1 MSHITRLAA
10 ALAAAALLLAP
21 GAATATTY
29 EVGPGLPF
37 ASIGAVPWESLGPGD
52 LVRIH
57 ARPEPYAEKWVLCA
71 RGTEANPVRIVGVPD
86 GGGAL
91 PVITGEGAT
100 TRAQLDFWN
109 EERALLKI
117 GGANA
122 PACTT
127 PAWVVVERLHL
138 RRARAP
144 NAFTG
149 RSGPS
154 AYDDNAAAIFVEAGQ
169 HVTIRGCELEESGNG
184 LFVAAASEDVLVEDN
199 FIHGNG
205 NPGSAFE
212 HNSYTAAHRIT
223 FQGNRYGPLCPDCGG
238 NALKDRSAGTVI
250 RANWIEGG
258 NRQLDL
264 VDGEDSAL
272 IVSDPAYGDTFVYAN
287 VLLEGTDD
295 GNSQIVHF
303 GGDSGTTAD
312 YRPRLW
318 FWNNTVVS
326 KRSAAS
332 NTTLFRLSTGA
343 QRAWVGANV
352 FMVTAAGSR
361 LALVEGAGPLTLTG
375 NWLPT
380 GWRLTHSG
388 AAVGVTDTGDNRTG
402 ADPGFADLAGGDFSL
417 AAGSPA
423 LDAGVLLSAEVAG
436 HPLDLQYLPHQATV
450 VRPDGGPR
458 DLGAFE
464 RATGVPPPPD
474 PVPPAKARGGCGSAG
489 DGGAL
494 ALLGVA
500 LARALRGRRR
510 AARP

>member
-1 MSHITRLAA
+1 MPCPARLAA
-10 ALAAAALLLAP
+10 VLTAASLALPGAAAAA
-21 GAATATTY
+21 TY
-29 EVGPGLPF
+29 EVGPGQPYG
-37 ASIGAVPWESLGPGD
+37 SIGAVPWESLGAGD

-57 ARPEPYAEKWVLCA
+57 ARPAPYAEKWVLCA
-71 RGTEANPVRIVGVPD
+71 RGTEAAPIRVEGVPD
-86 GGGAL
+86 GAGAL

-100 TRAQLDFWN
+100 TRSLLNFWN

-117 GGANA
+117 GGANS

-127 PAWVVVERLHL
+127 PAWVVVEKLHL
-138 RRARAP
+138 RGARAP
-144 NAFTG
+144 NPFTG
-149 RSGPS
+149 RNGAS
-154 AYDDNAAAIFVEAGQ
+154 AYELNAAAIFVEAGQ
-169 HVTIRGCELEESGNG
+169 HVTIRGCELEGSGNG

-205 NPGSAFE
+205 NPGRAFE

-223 FQGNRYGPLCPDCGG
+223 FQGNRYGPLCAGCAG

-287 VLLEGTDD
+287 VLIEGTDD

-303 GGDSGTTAD
+303 GGDGAD
-312 YRPRLW
+312 PGIYRPRLW

-326 KRSAAS
+326 KRSATS
-332 NTTLFRLSTGA
+332 NTTLFRLSTAA

-352 FMVTAAGSR
+352 FMVTAPGNR
-361 LALVEGAGPLTLTG
+361 LAVVEGAGPLTLTG

-380 GWRLTHSG
+380 GWRQTHSG
-388 AAVGVTDTGDNRTG
+388 AAVGVADAGDNRTG
-402 ADPGFADLAGGDFSL
+402 ADPGFADLAGGDFTL

-423 LDAGVLLSAEVAG
+423 LDAGVPLPAEVAG

-450 VRPDGGPR
+450 ARPDGGLR

-474 PVPPAKARGGCGSAG
+474 PVQPAKARGGCGSAG
-489 DGGAL
+489 GGGAL

-510 AARP
+510 ASRP